1 MSKLGFNRHIEVFLA
16 PAGIQP
22 DELHGRTAVVI
33 DVLRASSTIIY
44 ALSQGARE
52 VIPVANLGE
61 AGRMASNLDPASYVL
76 GGERGG
82 KQIEGYHLGNSPLQY
97 AADRVADKTV
107 ILSTTNGT
115 PAIQAA
121 SEAEELLVG
130 GFVNA
135 RAVAQAV
142 RDAGN
147 DVTIIC
153 AGWENRV
160 SLEDTLCAG
169 FLVDLLLGGESPAN
183 LSDTAYM
190 ALWQYRHDQNDLSV
204 PISRCNHARR
214 LEELGHALDIPLC
227 IEIDAWPVVPRLHE
241 SRLILTAVSEE
252 RLSRADD
259 LEITPVALEPSDS
272 GELSSA
278 GQPS

>member
-1 MSKLGFNRHIEVFLA
+1 VAGFNRHIEVFLS

-22 DELHGRTAVVI
+22 EELSGRTAVVI

-61 AGRMASNLDPASYVL
+61 AGRMASTLDPASYVL

-82 KQIEGYHLGNSPLQY
+82 KQIEGYRLGNSPLEY
-97 AADRVADKTV
+97 TAEAVADKTV

-121 SEAEELLVG
+121 AEAEELLVG

-135 RAVAQAV
+135 HAVAQAV
-142 RDAGN
+142 RDAEN

-169 FLVDLLLGGESPAN
+169 FLVDLLLDGASPAN

-190 ALWQYRHDQNDLSV
+190 ALWQYRHDQGDLSV

-214 LEELGHALDIPLC
+214 LEDLGHGLDISVC
-227 IEIDAWPVVPRLHE
+227 IEIDAWPAVPRLHE
-241 SRLILTAVSEE
+241 SRLILTEASGQPPSIAGE
-252 RLSRADD
+252 LG
-259 LEITPVALEPSDS
+259 ITPVALESGDQ

-278 GQPS
+278 N

>member
-1 MSKLGFNRHIEVFLA
+1 MSTTGFKGHIEVFLS
-16 PAGIQP
+16 PAGVQP
-22 DELHGRTAVVI
+22 EELNGRTAVVI
-33 DVLRASSTIIY
+33 DVLRASSTIIF

-61 AGRMASNLDPASYVL
+61 AGRMASTLDSASYVL

-82 KQIEGYHLGNSPLQY
+82 KQIEGYQLGNSPLEY
-97 AADRVADKTV
+97 TADRVADKTV

-121 SEAEELLVG
+121 AAAGELLVG

-135 RAVAQAV
+135 RALAQAV

-147 DVTIIC
+147 DVTIVC

-169 FLVDLLLGGESPAN
+169 FLVDLLLDGSSPAN

-190 ALWQYRHDQNDLSV
+190 ALWQYRHDQHDLSV

-214 LEELGHALDIPLC
+214 LEELGHGLDIPLC
-227 IEIDAWPVVPRLHE
+227 IEIDAWPVVPKLHE
-241 SRLILTAVSEE
+241 SRLVLTAASEQ
-252 RLSRADD
+252 RLSHAAD
-259 LEITPVALEPSDS
+259 LEITPVAPESGDS

-278 GQPS
+278 G

>member
-1 MSKLGFNRHIEVFLA
+1 MSKLGFNRHIEVFLS
-16 PAGIQP
+16 PAGVQP
-22 DELHGRTAVVI
+22 DDLSGRTVVVI

-52 VIPVANLGE
+52 VIPVANRGE
-61 AGRMASNLDPASYVL
+61 AGRMASTLDPASYVL

-82 KQIEGYHLGNSPLQY
+82 KQIEGYHLGNSPLEY
-97 AADRVADKTV
+97 TAGRVADKTV

-115 PAIQAA
+115 PAIQA
-121 SEAEELLVG
+121 SVEAAELLVG

-135 RAVAQAV
+135 HAVAQAV

-169 FLVDLLLGGESPAN
+169 FLVDLLLGGASPAN

-190 ALWQYRHDQNDLSV
+190 ALWQYRHDQQDLSI

-214 LEELGHALDIPLC
+214 LEALGHGPDIPVC
-227 IEIDAWPVVPRLHE
+227 IEVDAWPVVPRLHE
-241 SRLILTAVSEE
+241 SRLILTAASEQ
-252 RLSRADD
+252 RLSRAGE
-259 LEITPVALEPSDS
+259 LGITPVAQESRDS

-278 GQPS
+278 G